1 MALPYKTIARI
12 KRTLNETLEV
22 AEKSQIIL
30 FHLNI
35 ATRRSSIWADREWTD
50 PEETAKT
57 IWEAAKEHAQ
67 AMGGPQRFQ
76 VNTYDLDDEPTDHP
90 VRTCVFNVDQGFT
103 NDSEALTSETPDQT
117 GITVHLMRHN
127 QELFRQHTAAV
138 GALTHMLARTVE
150 KQADQIDRLMADRM
164 QTIVVMED
172 LMSRKHERE
181 LATRKAEQ
189 DMLNKKEMMEKIM
202 SLAPV
207 VVNKIAG
214 KEIVRQKTS
223 ALEATVMAFME
234 TIKPHHLDAFAN
246 SGLLDRQQLILLG
259 TLLEQVTKTMITAEQ
274 KKEQLQTAEK
284 AARNELESGT

>member
-76 VNTYDLDDEPTDHP
+76 VNTYDLDDDSTDHP

-103 NDSEALTSETPDQT
+103 NDSEALSSETPDQT
-117 GITVHLMRHN
+117 GLTVHLMRHN

-274 KKEQLQTAEK
+274 KKEQLETAGK